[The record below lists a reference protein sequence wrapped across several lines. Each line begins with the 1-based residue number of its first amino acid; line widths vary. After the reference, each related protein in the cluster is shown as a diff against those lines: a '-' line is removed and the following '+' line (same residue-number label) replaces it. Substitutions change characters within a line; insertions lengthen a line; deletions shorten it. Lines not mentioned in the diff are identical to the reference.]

1 MIHIIVR
8 IEPKPDKV
16 EAFLELATYDARNSR
31 LEPGCLRFD
40 VLRHNDAPP
49 RFAFYE
55 VYKDEEAVK
64 AHQKTEHYA
73 RWRREMVE
81 KIRSRLLLL
90 AVPYQAGHIKL
101 WIPHRAA

>member
-31 LEPGCLRFD
+31 KEPGCLRFD
-40 VLRHNDAPP
+40 VLRVLDNPAK
-49 RFAFYE
+49 FAFYE

-64 AHQKTEHYA
+64 AHRATEHFA
-73 RWRREMVE
+73 RWNREIE
-81 KIRSRLLLL
+81 ALQ
-90 AVPYQAGHIKL
+90 AVPRSSEKYSTIDPSPYA
-101 WIPHRAA
+101 

>member
-31 LEPGCLRFD
+31 KEPGCLRFD
-40 VLRHNDAPP
+40 VLRHNDNPP

-55 VYKDEEAVK
+55 VYKDEDAVK
-64 AHQKTEHYA
+64 AHQQTEHYA
-73 RWRREMVE
+73 RWIREIE
-81 KIRSRLLLL
+81 ALQ
-90 AVPYQAGHIKL
+90 AVPRSAEKFTTIDPAPYA
-101 WIPHRAA
+101 

>member
-31 LEPGCLRFD
+31 LEPGCRGFD
-40 VLRHNDAPP
+40 VPRHNDAPP

-55 VYKDEEAVK
+55 VYQDEEAVK

-73 RWRREMVE
+73 RWRREIEALQAIPRTADKFATVDP
-81 KIRSRLLLL
+81 
-90 AVPYQAGHIKL
+90 APYA
-101 WIPHRAA
+101 